1 MPSVINA
8 SSRSRRRSAAAAL
21 TAGPAA
27 VVLGLAAHIAS
38 GGAAPP
44 TAVVL
49 ALVAFVSL
57 GAAVAARLPLPAWGI
72 GIASALVQQILH
84 VVFTALA
91 GANAPLFPAA
101 GHHHGGST
109 APSSAS
115 APAASET
122 DVHLLVVAHVAAAL
136 LTALV
141 VLWALA
147 SAERPAGAKASRL
160 AERAPSGV
168 EQKPLPR
175 AGREPSRLGVF
186 IRRLVHAP

>member
-1 MPSVINA
+1 MINA